1 MKVSKLVRMYSV
13 SVILAALLFAAG
25 CVTLPPPDPNNPIKT
40 VAILPFTNS
49 TNDMDGPNWMRVA
62 FSNFVPSRYYQTI
75 ANDKVDQQLKDNLN
89 ITLAGQ
95 LDYTNP
101 GVGAPTP
108 EKVGKLLAV
117 DGLFYCNL
125 DDFQNLITGFYNK
138 RKVKAKCRLVNA
150 KTGETV
156 WEKVEE
162 QSNTEVQLSVA
173 GALDAAK
180 HKLVGAVLNKAFR
193 ANPLQ
198 QQTNTVAIKLRNT
211 IPSGPVAPAK

>member
-1 MKVSKLVRMYSV
+1 MKVSRLVTMSSI
-13 SVILAALLFAAG
+13 SVILAALFFAAG
-25 CVTLPPPDPNNPIKT
+25 CVKLPPPDPNNPIKT

-49 TNDMDGPNWMRVA
+49 TSDMDGPNWMRVA
-62 FSNFVPSRYYQTI
+62 FSKFVPSRYYLTV
-75 ANDKVDQQLKDNLN
+75 ANEKVDQQLKNDLN

-95 LDYTNP
+95 LDYMNP
-101 GVGAPTP
+101 GVGAPSP

-125 DDFQNLITGFYNK
+125 DDFQNMITGFYNK

-150 KTGETV
+150 QTGETV

-162 QSNTEVQLSVA
+162 QSNTELQLSVK
-173 GALDAAK
+173 GAIDAAK
-180 HKLVGAVLNKAFR
+180 QKAAGAVLNKVFR